1 MTITFRIDD
10 GNVTTIPAAPVTAD
24 QLATFV
30 AELTNA
36 TGCDSAP
43 MLYPDYG
50 TIDGPIFSFE
60 ARVCPLALAVVT
72 AIFDHDPAVIAVV
85 DEAQY
90 LGRRVRISRTRQG
103 ASIRLELADNPD
115 AAPELN
121 LANGNAYALLE
132 TLGIEAD
139 SVGAVPLSELRD
151 RLTNPTIRRRID
163 ADPYLARK
171 LPDLLAMGRAVK
183 EPATARMAWS

>member
-10 GNVTTIPAAPVTAD
+10 GNVTTVPAAPVTAD
-24 QLATFV
+24 QLAAFV
-30 AELTNA
+30 ATLTHAAAFNSTA
-36 TGCDSAP
+36 

-50 TIDGPIFSFE
+50 TTDDAIFSLE
-60 ARVCPLALAVVT
+60 ARVCPLAMAAVT
-72 AIFDHDPAVIAVV
+72 ALFDHDPAVIAVV

-90 LGRRVRISRTRQG
+90 LGRRVRISRIRHG
-103 ASIRLELADNPD
+103 APIRLELADNPD

-121 LANGNAYALLE
+121 LANGNAYVLLE

-139 SVGAVPLSELRD
+139 SVGAVPLSELRA

-183 EPATARMAWS
+183 EPDTARMAWS